1 MRPEEQCVCLGPRC
15 QEGAEKALET
25 HASYILRETTHL
37 GTNEPFCTLT
47 DWVQSSSGMP
57 LRGQVGLGVE
67 VTCAQR
73 YTP

>member
-15 QEGAEKALET
+15 QKWAEKALET
-25 HASYILRETTHL
+25 HASYILRETMHVGANELTRFSHHL
-37 GTNEPFCTLT
+37 ECLLG
-47 DWVQSSSGMP
+47 
-57 LRGQVGLGVE
+57 GQAGLGVE